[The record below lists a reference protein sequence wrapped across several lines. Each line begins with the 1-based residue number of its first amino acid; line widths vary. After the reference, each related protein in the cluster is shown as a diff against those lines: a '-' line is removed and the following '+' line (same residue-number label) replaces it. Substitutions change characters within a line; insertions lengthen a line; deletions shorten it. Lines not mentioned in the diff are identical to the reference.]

1 MWRRFAGV
9 KDGDFELL
17 GVSRCVVRRCV
28 WLKPRSEVVGVEHG
42 KFKALKFCFEYLELE
57 QNQAAASVRKNVAL
71 SSIIQKCVGRRDLL

>member
-1 MWRRFAGV
+1 MQQKGGVSVWRRFAGV

-42 KFKALKFCFEYLELE
+42 KFKALKLCF
-57 QNQAAASVRKNVAL
+57 
-71 SSIIQKCVGRRDLL
+71 